1 MMSTEPEFEISD
13 DGRDSEAPV
22 EQDDDAALDAY
33 SQIVIRVAESVTPHV
48 AAIEMTSARRN
59 GQLRVGSGSAVVFTG
74 DGYMLTNAHVVAGI
88 QSGRA
93 VFANGKQTDVE
104 LVGAD
109 PLSDLAVVRGLKP
122 TPPPAILGNA
132 DSLRVGQLVIAVGN
146 PLGLAGSVT
155 AGVVSGLGRSIP
167 VRAGE
172 HTRVIEDVIQT
183 DAALNPGNS
192 GGALADTRGRIV
204 GINTAIA
211 GLGLGLAVPINRTT
225 QRIIASLLKDGRV
238 RRAYLGLVS
247 TPIPLDASA
256 VVRTGQKEGLR
267 VVEVIAGSPA
277 ELSGLRPGDLVLRAQ
292 GRAVSSAESLQK
304 LLFAEAIGEPFPLT
318 VLRDGKMVQLIAV
331 PSEMSQQ

>member
-1 MMSTEPEFEISD
+1 MGTEPEELFPE
-13 DGRDSEAPV
+13 EQ
-22 EQDDDAALDAY
+22 QDDDRILDAY
-33 SQIVIRVAESVTPHV
+33 SETVVRVADTVTPHV
-48 AAIEMTSARRN
+48 AAIEMTSKSRT
-59 GQLRVGSGSAVVFTG
+59 GRVRMGSGSAVVFTD

-93 VFANGKQTDVE
+93 VFANGKHSDVE

-109 PLSDLAVVRGLKP
+109 PLSDLAVVRGLKA
-122 TPPPAILGNA
+122 TPPPAALGNA

-172 HTRVIEDVIQT
+172 HRRVIEDVIQT

-204 GINTAIA
+204 GINTAVA
-211 GLGLGLAVPINRTT
+211 GLGLGLAVPINATT
-225 QRIIASLLKDGRV
+225 RRIIASLLKDGRV

-267 VVEVIAGSPA
+267 VVEVMAGSPA
-277 ELSGLRPGDLVLRAQ
+277 EQSGLEPGDLVLQAQ

-304 LLFAEAIGEPFPLT
+304 LLFADAIGQSFPLT
-318 VLRDGKMVQLIAV
+318 VLRDGRVVQLLAI
-331 PSEMSQQ
+331 PSEMGEFG

>member
-1 MMSTEPEFEISD
+1 MSTEPEFEIPD

-88 QSGRA
+88 QSGIA

-109 PLSDLAVVRGLKP
+109 PLSDLAVVRGVKP

-172 HTRVIEDVIQT
+172 HRRVIEDVIQT

-277 ELSGLRPGDLVLRAQ
+277 ELSGLQPGDLVLRAQ

>member
-1 MMSTEPEFEISD
+1 MSTEPQFEQQD
-13 DGRDSEAPV
+13 
-22 EQDDDAALDAY
+22 QDDDQVLDAY
-33 SQIVIRVAESVTPHV
+33 SRIVIRVAESVTPHV
-48 AAIEMTSARRN
+48 AAIEMTSSRRR
-59 GQLRVGSGSAVVFTG
+59 GGVRVGSGSAVVFTG

-93 VFANGKQTDVE
+93 VFADGKHTDVE

-109 PLSDLAVVRGLKP
+109 PLSDLAVVRGLKS
-122 TPPPAILGNA
+122 TPPPASLGNA
-132 DSLRVGQLVIAVGN
+132 DTLRVGQLVIAVGN

-172 HTRVIEDVIQT
+172 HRRVIEDVIQT

-192 GGALADTRGRIV
+192 GGALADTQGRIV
-204 GINTAIA
+204 GINTAVA
-211 GLGLGLAVPINRTT
+211 GLGLGLAVPINTTT
-225 QRIIASLLKDGRV
+225 QRIIASLLKHGRV

-267 VVEVIAGSPA
+267 VVEVIPNSPA
-277 ELSGLRPGDLVLRAQ
+277 ELSGLQPGDLVLRAQ

-304 LLFAEAIGEPFPLT
+304 LLFGEAIGEPFPLT
-318 VLRDGKMVQLIAV
+318 VLREGTTLQLIAV

>member
-1 MMSTEPEFEISD
+1 MSTEPDFELHD
-13 DGRDSEAPV
+13 P
-22 EQDDDAALDAY
+22 DDDEHALDAY
-33 SQIVIRVAESVTPHV
+33 SKIVVRVAESVTPHV
-48 AAIEMTSARRN
+48 AAIEMTSTDRR
-59 GQLRVGSGSAVVFTG
+59 GRIRSGSGSAVVFTG

-88 QSGRA
+88 RSGRA
-93 VFANGKQTDVE
+93 VFADGRQTDVE

-109 PLSDLAVVRGLKP
+109 PLSDLAVVRGVKS
-122 TPPPAILGNA
+122 TPPPAVLGNA
-132 DSLRVGQLVIAVGN
+132 ETLKVGQLVIAVGN

-172 HTRVIEDVIQT
+172 HRRVIEDVIQT

-204 GINTAIA
+204 GINTAVA
-211 GLGLGLAVPINRTT
+211 GLGLGLAVPINPTT
-225 QRIIASLLKDGRV
+225 QRIIASLLRDGRV
-238 RRAYLGLVS
+238 HRAYLGLVS

-267 VVEVIAGSPA
+267 MVEVIPRSPA
-277 ELSGLRPGDLVLRAQ
+277 ELSGLQPGDIVLRAQ

-304 LLFAEAIGEPFPLT
+304 LLFEEAIGRPFPLT
-318 VLRDGKMVQLIAV
+318 VLREGKPLQILTV
-331 PSEMSQQ
+331 PSEMVQP

>member
-1 MMSTEPEFEISD
+1 MTTNPAFEEQASD
-13 DGRDSEAPV
+13 DE
-22 EQDDDAALDAY
+22 ALDAY

-48 AAIEMTSARRN
+48 AAIEMMSTDRR
-59 GQLRVGSGSAVVFTG
+59 GRVRGGSGSAVVFTG
-74 DGYMLTNAHVVAGI
+74 DGYMLTNAHVVAGL

-93 VFANGKQTDVE
+93 VFADGKHTEVE

-109 PLSDLAVVRGLKP
+109 PLSDLAVVRGLKS
-122 TPPPAILGNA
+122 TPPPALLGNA
-132 DSLRVGQLVIAVGN
+132 DTLRVGQLVIAVGN

-172 HTRVIEDVIQT
+172 HRRVIEDVIQT

-204 GINTAIA
+204 GINTAVA
-211 GLGLGLAVPINRTT
+211 GLGLGLAVPINTTT

-267 VVEVIAGSPA
+267 VVEVIPGSPA
-277 ELSGLRPGDLVLRAQ
+277 ELSGLQPGDVVLRAQ
-292 GRAVSSAESLQK
+292 DRAVSSAESLQR
-304 LLFAEAIGEPFPLT
+304 LLFAEAIGEPFRLT
-318 VLRDGKMVQLIAV
+318 VLREGRAFKLTAV
-331 PSEMSQQ
+331 PSEMSQPR

>member
-1 MMSTEPEFEISD
+1 MSTEPEFEIPD
-13 DGRDSEAPV
+13 DGRDAELPT
-22 EQDDDAALDAY
+22 EQDDEAALDAY
-33 SQIVIRVAESVTPHV
+33 SQIVIRVADSVTPHV

-172 HTRVIEDVIQT
+172 HRRVIEDVIQT

-277 ELSGLRPGDLVLRAQ
+277 ELSGLQPGDLVLRAQ

-318 VLRDGKMVQLIAV
+318 VLRDGKTVQLMAV

>member
-1 MMSTEPEFEISD
+1 MSTEPDFELQD
-13 DGRDSEAPV
+13 P
-22 EQDDDAALDAY
+22 DDDEQAMDAY
-33 SQIVIRVAESVTPHV
+33 SKIVVRVAESVTPHV
-48 AAIEMTSARRN
+48 AAIEMTSTGRR
-59 GQLRVGSGSAVVFTG
+59 GQIRKGSGSAVVFTG

-88 QSGRA
+88 RSGRA
-93 VFANGKQTDVE
+93 VFADGRHTDVE

-109 PLSDLAVVRGLKP
+109 PLSDLAVVRGVKS
-122 TPPPAILGNA
+122 TPPPAVLGNA
-132 DSLRVGQLVIAVGN
+132 EILKVGQLVIAVGN

-172 HTRVIEDVIQT
+172 HQRVIEDVIQT

-204 GINTAIA
+204 GINTAVA
-211 GLGLGLAVPINRTT
+211 GLGLGLAVPINTTT
-225 QRIIASLLKDGRV
+225 QRIIASLLRDGRV
-238 RRAYLGLVS
+238 HRAYLGLVS

-267 VVEVIAGSPA
+267 VVEVIPQSPA
-277 ELSGLRPGDLVLRAQ
+277 ELSGLQPGDIVLRAQ

-304 LLFAEAIGEPFPLT
+304 LLFEEAIGQPFPLT
-318 VLRDGKMVQLIAV
+318 VLREGKPVQILAV
-331 PSEMSQQ
+331 PSEMVQP

>member
-1 MMSTEPEFEISD
+1 MSTEPEFEISD

>member
-1 MMSTEPEFEISD
+1 MSTEPEFEIPD
-13 DGRDSEAPV
+13 DGRDAELPT
-22 EQDDDAALDAY
+22 EQDDDAPLDAY
-33 SQIVIRVAESVTPHV
+33 SQIVIRVADSVTPHV

-172 HTRVIEDVIQT
+172 HRRVIEDVIQT

-277 ELSGLRPGDLVLRAQ
+277 ELSGLQSGDLVLRAQ

-318 VLRDGKMVQLIAV
+318 VLRDGKTVQLMAV

>member
-1 MMSTEPEFEISD
+1 MTTNEAFEEQASD
-13 DGRDSEAPV
+13 DDG
-22 EQDDDAALDAY
+22 ALDAY

-48 AAIEMTSARRN
+48 AAIEMTSTDRR
-59 GQLRVGSGSAVVFTG
+59 GRVHGGSGSAVVFTG
-74 DGYMLTNAHVVAGI
+74 DGYMLTNAHVVAGL

-93 VFANGKQTDVE
+93 VFADGKQTDVE

-109 PLSDLAVVRGLKP
+109 PLSDLAVVRGLKS
-122 TPPPAILGNA
+122 TPPPALLGNA
-132 DSLRVGQLVIAVGN
+132 DTLRVGQLVIAVGN

-172 HTRVIEDVIQT
+172 HRRVIEDVIQT

-204 GINTAIA
+204 GINTAVA
-211 GLGLGLAVPINRTT
+211 GLGLGLAVPINTTT
-225 QRIIASLLKDGRV
+225 QRIIAALLRDGRV

-267 VVEVIAGSPA
+267 VVEVIPGSPA
-277 ELSGLRPGDLVLRAQ
+277 ELSGLHAGDVVLRAQ
-292 GRAVSSAESLQK
+292 DRAVSSAESLQK
-304 LLFAEAIGEPFPLT
+304 LLFAEAIGQPFPLT
-318 VLRDGKMVQLIAV
+318 VLREGKVLKLTAV
-331 PSEMSQQ
+331 PSEMGQPT

>member
-1 MMSTEPEFEISD
+1 MSTEPDFELLD
-13 DGRDSEAPV
+13 P
-22 EQDDDAALDAY
+22 DDDEHALDGY
-33 SQIVIRVAESVTPHV
+33 SKIVVRVAESVTPHV
-48 AAIEMTSARRN
+48 AAIEMTSTDRSGRI
-59 GQLRVGSGSAVVFTG
+59 RSGSGSAVVFTG

-88 QSGRA
+88 RSGRA
-93 VFANGKQTDVE
+93 VFADGRQTDVE

-109 PLSDLAVVRGLKP
+109 PLSDLAVVRGVKS
-122 TPPPAILGNA
+122 TPPPAVLGNA
-132 DSLRVGQLVIAVGN
+132 ETLKVGQLVIAVGN

-172 HTRVIEDVIQT
+172 HRRVIEDVIQT

-204 GINTAIA
+204 GINTAVA
-211 GLGLGLAVPINRTT
+211 GLGLGLAVPINPTT
-225 QRIIASLLKDGRV
+225 QRIIASLLRDGRV
-238 RRAYLGLVS
+238 HRAYLGLVS

-267 VVEVIAGSPA
+267 VVEVIPRSPA
-277 ELSGLRPGDLVLRAQ
+277 ELSGLQPGDIVLRAQ

-304 LLFAEAIGEPFPLT
+304 LLFEEAIGRPLPLT
-318 VLRDGKMVQLIAV
+318 VLREGKPLQILTV
-331 PSEMSQQ
+331 PSEMVQP

>member
-1 MMSTEPEFEISD
+1 MSTEPQFEQQD
-13 DGRDSEAPV
+13 
-22 EQDDDAALDAY
+22 QDDDQVLDAY
-33 SQIVIRVAESVTPHV
+33 SRIVIHVAESVTPHV
-48 AAIEMTSARRN
+48 AAIEMTSTGRR
-59 GQLRVGSGSAVVFTG
+59 GGVRVGSGSAVVFTG

-93 VFANGKQTDVE
+93 VFADGKHTDVE

-109 PLSDLAVVRGLKP
+109 PLSDLAVVRGLKS
-122 TPPPAILGNA
+122 TPPPASLGNA
-132 DSLRVGQLVIAVGN
+132 DTLRVGQLVIAVGN

-172 HTRVIEDVIQT
+172 HRRVIEDVIQT

-192 GGALADTRGRIV
+192 GGALADTQGRIV
-204 GINTAIA
+204 GINTAVA
-211 GLGLGLAVPINRTT
+211 GLGLGLAVPINTTT
-225 QRIIASLLKDGRV
+225 QRIIASLLKHGRV

-267 VVEVIAGSPA
+267 VVEVIPNSPA
-277 ELSGLRPGDLVLRAQ
+277 ELSGLQPGDLVLRAQ

-304 LLFAEAIGEPFPLT
+304 LLFGEAIGEPFRLT
-318 VLRDGKMVQLIAV
+318 VLREGTTLQLIAV

>member
-1 MMSTEPEFEISD
+1 MSTEPEELFP
-13 DGRDSEAPV
+13 DGQ
-22 EQDDDAALDAY
+22 QDEDRALDAY
-33 SQIVIRVAESVTPHV
+33 SETVIRVADTVTPHV
-48 AAIEMTSARRN
+48 AAIEMTSKSRT
-59 GQLRVGSGSAVVFTG
+59 GRVRMGSGSAVVFTD

-93 VFANGKQTDVE
+93 VFANGKHSEVE

-109 PLSDLAVVRGLKP
+109 PLSDLAVVRGLKA
-122 TPPPAILGNA
+122 TPPPAVLGNA
-132 DSLRVGQLVIAVGN
+132 DSLRVGQLVVAVGN

-172 HTRVIEDVIQT
+172 HRRVIEDVIQT

-204 GINTAIA
+204 GINTAVA
-211 GLGLGLAVPINRTT
+211 GLGLGLAVPINATT
-225 QRIIASLLKDGRV
+225 RRIVASLRKDGRV

-267 VVEVIAGSPA
+267 VVEVMAGSPA
-277 ELSGLRPGDLVLRAQ
+277 EQSGLEPGDLVLQAQ

-304 LLFAEAIGEPFPLT
+304 LLFADAIGQPFPLT
-318 VLRDGKMVQLIAV
+318 VLRDGRVVQLLAI
-331 PSEMSQQ
+331 PSEMGELG

>member
-1 MMSTEPEFEISD
+1 MSTEPEELYPK
-13 DGRDSEAPV
+13 GQ
-22 EQDDDAALDAY
+22 QDDDRALDDY
-33 SQIVIRVAESVTPHV
+33 SETVIRVADTVTPHV
-48 AAIEMTSARRN
+48 AAIEMTSKSRA
-59 GQLRVGSGSAVVFTG
+59 GRVRMGSGSAVVFTD

-93 VFANGKQTDVE
+93 VFANGKHSEVE

-109 PLSDLAVVRGLKP
+109 PLSDLAVVRGLKS
-122 TPPPAILGNA
+122 TPPPAMLGNA

-172 HTRVIEDVIQT
+172 HRRVIEDVIQT

-204 GINTAIA
+204 GINTAVA
-211 GLGLGLAVPINRTT
+211 GLGLGLAVPINATT
-225 QRIIASLLKDGRV
+225 RRIIASLRKDGRV

-267 VVEVIAGSPA
+267 VVEVMAGSPA
-277 ELSGLRPGDLVLRAQ
+277 EQSGLEPGDLVLQAQ

-304 LLFAEAIGEPFPLT
+304 LLFADAIGQPFPLT
-318 VLRDGKMVQLIAV
+318 VLRDGRVVQLLAV
-331 PSEMSQQ
+331 PSEMGELG